1 MPRMNADAQS
11 SRVFLKI
18 LREISIIEIEI
29 FVSFNVIILSSLNK
43 YSFKKKYGEDE
54 FNIFPMSTC
63 LSWQRKGSVSP
74 TGSLISHPV

>member
-29 FVSFNVIILSSLNK
+29 FVSFNVIILSSLK
-43 YSFKKKYGEDE
+43 YSFSGTMKEKIWSG
-54 FNIFPMSTC
+54 
-63 LSWQRKGSVSP
+63 
-74 TGSLISHPV
+74 